1 MKKISQTLKNERL
14 ARHLTLEEVE
24 KSTKIKLVYLRA
36 IEAGNFTRLPSKSY
50 ALGFVKNYAKFLDI
64 PEEITVP
71 LFRREYELGQ
81 REEFMPRF
89 RKTQDKIG
97 KRRIFNLRFAVA
109 AGVIV
114 VIVGFM
120 IFQFSSFFL
129 GPKLEIAKPQEGQEI
144 VGNVIQLEGYTDPSS
159 TVTVNDEEAY
169 VGLDGKFQKTIYE
182 FEGKR
187 KITIT
192 SKNRFDNST
201 TKEVNIVVKREE

>member
-36 IEAGNFTRLPSKSY
+36 IEAGNFTSLPSKSY

-64 PEEITVP
+64 PEEKTVP

-97 KRRIFNLRFAVA
+97 KRRIFNIRFAVA
-109 AGVIV
+109 AAVLLVIV
-114 VIVGFM
+114 AFM

-129 GPKLEIAKPQEGQEI
+129 GPKLEISAPREGEEI
-144 VGNVIQLEGYTDPSS
+144 IGNVIQLEGHTDPSA

-192 SKNRFDNST
+192 SKNRFNNST
-201 TKEVNIVVKREE
+201 TKEINITVKREE

>member
-1 MKKISQTLKNERL
+1 MKKISQTLKDERH

-64 PEEITVP
+64 PEEKAIP

-97 KRRIFNLRFAVA
+97 KRKIFNIKFAVVA
-109 AGVIV
+109 VILLI
-114 VIVGFM
+114 IVGFM
-120 IFQFSSFFL
+120 VFQFSSFFI
-129 GPKLEIAKPQEGQEI
+129 GPKLSIEKPTEGQEI
-144 VGNVIQLEGYTDPSS
+144 VGNVIQLEGTTDPAA

-169 VGLDGKFQKTIYE
+169 VGIDGKFQKTIYE

-187 KITIT
+187 KITVT
-192 SKNRFDNST
+192 AKNRFDKST
-201 TKEVNIVVKREE
+201 TQEVNITVKREE

>member
-1 MKKISQTLKNERL
+1 MKKISQTLKHERL

-24 KSTKIKLVYLRA
+24 KSTKIKLAYLRA

-64 PEEITVP
+64 PEEKTVP

-109 AGVIV
+109 LV
-114 VIVGFM
+114 VLLTVVGFM
-120 IFQFSSFFL
+120 IFQFSSFFT
-129 GPKLEIAKPQEGQEI
+129 GPKLEITKPQEGQEI
-144 VGNVIQLEGYTDPSS
+144 VGNVIQLEGYTDPSA
-159 TVTVNDEEAY
+159 TVTVNNEEAY

-187 KITIT
+187 KITVI